1 MEAVVTEQLHQK
13 KLLGKSMLNESLLNV
28 EEDYFS
34 WMLSNKKNKRLLNV
48 ANLAWEE
55 YKKVQEQN

>member
-1 MEAVVTEQLHQK
+1 
-13 KLLGKSMLNESLLNV
+13 MLNESLLNV

-55 YKKVQEQN
+55 YKKVEEQH

>member
-1 MEAVVTEQLHQK
+1 
-13 KLLGKSMLNESLLNV
+13 MLNESLLYV
-28 EEDYFS
+28 EEDHFS

-55 YKKVQEQN
+55 YKKVEEQH

>member
-1 MEAVVTEQLHQK
+1 MEAIMVEQLYQK
-13 KLLGKSMLNESLLNV
+13 KLLGKSMLNESLHNV

-48 ANLAWEE
+48 ANLAWEDH
-55 YKKVQEQN
+55 KKVKEQD